1 MKAQSPTLN
10 GFNLVII
17 ELLSIVILLVLS
29 EREKGVPELYINIP
43 LCKRKK
49 IQSNDVFLQ

>member
-29 EREKGVPELYINIP
+29 E
-43 LCKRKK
+43 
-49 IQSNDVFLQ
+49 